1 MCDNVSFILIT
12 GGVSVIFIHVCR
24 WLDMNELKRGNEVEY
39 EVPDVNENYPG
50 RDVEI
55 RVYLLRAFQISPTQV
70 MCNHKKQSFLL
81 RISSASPKICIIL

>member
-1 MCDNVSFILIT
+1 
-12 GGVSVIFIHVCR
+12 
-24 WLDMNELKRGNEVEY
+24 MNELKRGNEVEY

-70 MCNHKKQSFLL
+70 QYS
-81 RISSASPKICIIL
+81 KIYSGNANKFKIE